1 MRVRFVVVALVM
13 VAFAACDPEEGEL
26 APPSVPRNLT
36 LPLDVTRIDVT
47 APDGRVLKQV
57 VSSAEIQRV
66 VAFLA
71 SHRHHGE
78 YSNTGFPTPPLELFF
93 YRGDQRLGRFGAGR
107 YRADC
112 RDPSPG
118 YFESDLPLN
127 GQLPLYG
134 IGASEDDLR
143 AFLAL
148 VGMPEYP
155 LDTNDC

>member
-1 MRVRFVVVALVM
+1 MHVRFV
-13 VAFAACDPEEGEL
+13 
-26 APPSVPRNLT
+26 
-36 LPLDVTRIDVT
+36 
-47 APDGRVLKQV
+47 GRVLKQV
-57 VSSAEIQRV
+57 VSSSEIERV
-66 VAFLA
+66 VAFRA
-71 SHRHHGE
+71 SHRQHWE

-107 YRADC
+107 YRTDC

-118 YFESDLPLN
+118 YFESDLLLN

-148 VGMPEYP
+148 VGMPEYS

>member
-1 MRVRFVVVALVM
+1 MRFAVL
-13 VAFAACDPEEGEL
+13 AFAMTTLAACGPEEGEQ
-26 APPSVPRNLT
+26 APPSVPKTLT
-36 LPLDVTRIDVT
+36 LPTDVTRIDVT
-47 APDGRVLKQV
+47 TPDGRVLNQV
-57 VSSAEIQRV
+57 VSSAEIQHV
-66 VAFLA
+66 LGFLA
-71 SHRHHGE
+71 SHRKHWE
-78 YSNTGFPTPPLELFF
+78 YSNEGFPTPPLELFF

-118 YFESDLPLN
+118 YFQSDLPLN

-143 AFLAL
+143 AFLA
-148 VGMPEYP
+148 VIGMPEYS